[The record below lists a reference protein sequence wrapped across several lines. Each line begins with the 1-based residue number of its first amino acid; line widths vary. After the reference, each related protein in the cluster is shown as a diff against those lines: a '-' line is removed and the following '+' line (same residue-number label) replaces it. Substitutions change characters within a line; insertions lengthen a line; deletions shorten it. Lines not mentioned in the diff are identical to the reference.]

1 VGDRFASGHVRSAK
15 QLNVLKNVPA
25 PVAFLCLGAM
35 GAPMAGHLA
44 RAGCEVVVYNRTAAR
59 AEAWLAEHAGR
70 AAPTP
75 AAAAEGARFV
85 FACTGADPDLRE
97 ITLGPAG
104 AFSSLA
110 PGAVF
115 VDHTT
120 ASPALARELA
130 AAAAARGARFLDAPV
145 SGGQDGAKRGTLTV
159 MVGGDPDA
167 LERARPLLAAF
178 AKNVTW
184 MGPSGAG
191 QLTKLVNQICLAG
204 LIESLAEGLAFAERA
219 GLDPRRVV
227 EVIAKGA
234 AQSWQMDHRAASMI
248 EGRFD
253 FGFAV
258 DWMRKDLALALAEA
272 ARCGAEL
279 PVARLVD
286 AFYAELQ
293 QAGGGRLDTSSLVT
307 RLRPR

>member
-1 VGDRFASGHVRSAK
+1 
-15 QLNVLKNVPA
+15 
-25 PVAFLCLGAM
+25 
-35 GAPMAGHLA
+35 MAGHLA

-59 AEAWLAEHAGR
+59 AEAWVAAHGGR
-70 AAPTP
+70 AAATP

-85 FACTGADPDLRE
+85 FACTGADPDLRA
-97 ITLGPAG
+97 ITLGEAG
-104 AFSSLA
+104 AFRALG

-130 AAAAARGARFLDAPV
+130 AAAAARGACFLDAPV
-145 SGGQDGAKRGTLTV
+145 SGGQDGAERGALTV
-159 MVGGDPDA
+159 MAGGDPDA
-167 LERARPLLAAF
+167 LERARPLLAAY
-178 AKNVTW
+178 ARNVTW

-204 LIESLAEGLAFAERA
+204 LIQSLAEGLAFAERA

-227 EVIAKGA
+227 EVISRGA
-234 AQSWQMDHRAASMI
+234 AQSWQMDHRAATMI

-258 DWMRKDLALALAEA
+258 DWMRKDLALAFAEA

-279 PVARLVD
+279 PVAKLVD
-286 AFYAELQ
+286 GFYAELQ
-293 QAGGGRLDTSSLVT
+293 RLGAGRLDTSSLVT
-307 RLRPR
+307 RLRGA

>member
-1 VGDRFASGHVRSAK
+1 
-15 QLNVLKNVPA
+15 
-25 PVAFLCLGAM
+25 M
-35 GAPMAGHLA
+35 GAPMAGHLV

-59 AEAWLAEHAGR
+59 AEAWVREHGGR
-70 AAPTP
+70 SAPTP

-85 FACTGADPDLRE
+85 FACTGADADLRA
-97 ITLGPAG
+97 ITTGPAG
-104 AFSSLA
+104 AFETLA

-120 ASPALARELA
+120 ASPQLARELA
-130 AAAAARGARFLDAPV
+130 AAAEGRGARFLDAPV
-145 SGGQDGAKRGTLTV
+145 SGGTDGAKRGALTV
-159 MVGGDPDA
+159 MVGGDADA
-167 LERARPLLAAF
+167 LERTRPLLDAF
-178 AKNVTW
+178 ARNVTW

-219 GLDPRRVV
+219 GLDPQRVV
-227 EVIAKGA
+227 EVISKGA
-234 AQSWQMDHRAASMI
+234 AQSWQMDHRAASML

-286 AFYAELQ
+286 GFYAELQ
-293 QAGGGRLDTSSLVT
+293 RSGGGRLDTSSLVT

>member
-1 VGDRFASGHVRSAK
+1 MAGEQVEDSR
-15 QLNVLKNVPA
+15 NV

-44 RAGCEVVVYNRTAAR
+44 RAGHEVAVYNRTASR
-59 AEAWLAEHAGR
+59 AAAWVAEHGGR
-70 AAPTP
+70 AAATP
-75 AAAAEGARFV
+75 AEAARGARFV
-85 FACTGADPDLRE
+85 FACTGADADLRA
-97 ITLGPAG
+97 ITLGEAG
-104 AFSSLA
+104 AFSALA
-110 PGAVF
+110 RGAVF

-120 ASPALARELA
+120 ASPAIARELE
-130 AAAAARGARFLDAPV
+130 AAAAARGAHFLDAPV
-145 SGGQDGAKRGTLTV
+145 SGGQDGAKRGALTV
-159 MVGGDPDA
+159 MVGGDADA
-167 LERARPLLAAF
+167 LERARPLLAAH

-184 MGPSGAG
+184 MGPAGAG

-204 LIESLAEGLAFAERA
+204 LIQSLAEGLAFAERA

-227 EVIAKGA
+227 EVISKGA
-234 AQSWQMDHRAASMI
+234 AQSWQMDHRAATMI

-272 ARCGAEL
+272 ERCGAEL
-279 PVARLVD
+279 PAATLVD

-293 QAGGGRLDTSSLVT
+293 RSGGGRLDTSSLVT
-307 RLRPR
+307 RLRGE

>member
-1 VGDRFASGHVRSAK
+1 VASEL
-15 QLNVLKNVPA
+15 LNKSTNV

-44 RAGCEVVVYNRTAAR
+44 RAGYEVAVYNRSASR
-59 AEAWLAEHAGR
+59 AEAWVAEHGGR
-70 AAPTP
+70 AAATP
-75 AAAAEGARFV
+75 AEAAAGARFV
-85 FACTGADPDLRE
+85 FACTGADADLRA
-97 ITLGPAG
+97 ITLGEAG
-104 AFSSLA
+104 AFGVLA

-120 ASPALARELA
+120 ASPAIARELA

-145 SGGQDGAKRGTLTV
+145 SGGQDGAKRGALTV
-159 MVGGDPDA
+159 MVGGEADA
-167 LERARPLLAAF
+167 LERARPLLAAY

-204 LIESLAEGLAFAERA
+204 LIQSLAEGLAFAERA

-227 EVIAKGA
+227 EVISQGA
-234 AQSWQMDHRAASMI
+234 AQSWQMDHRAATMI

-279 PVARLVD
+279 PVAQLVD
-286 AFYAELQ
+286 GFYAELQ
-293 QAGGGRLDTSSLVT
+293 RAGAGRLDTSSLVT
-307 RLRPR
+307 RLRGKSG

>member
-1 VGDRFASGHVRSAK
+1 MAER
-15 QLNVLKNVPA
+15 
-25 PVAFLCLGAM
+25 VAFLCLGAM

-44 RAGCEVVVYNRTAAR
+44 RAGHEVAVWNRTASR
-59 AEAWLAEHAGR
+59 AEAWVAQHGGHS
-70 AAPTP
+70 AASP
-75 AAAAEGARFV
+75 AAAAAGARFV
-85 FACTGADPDLRE
+85 LACTGADPDLRA
-97 ITLGPAG
+97 ITLGPDG
-104 AFSSLA
+104 AFAALA

-120 ASPALARELA
+120 ASPAIARELA
-130 AAAAARGARFLDAPV
+130 AAARARGAEFLDAPV
-145 SGGQDGAKRGTLTV
+145 SGGENGAKRGALTV

-167 LERARPLLAAF
+167 LERARPLLSAYARQL
-178 AKNVTW
+178 TW

-204 LIESLAEGLAFAERA
+204 LIQSLAEGLAFAERA

-227 EVIAKGA
+227 EVISKGA
-234 AQSWQMDHRAASMI
+234 AQSWQMDHRAETMI

-272 ARCGAEL
+272 ERCGARL
-279 PVARLVD
+279 PVAALVD
-286 AFYAELQ
+286 GLYAEVQ
-293 QAGGGRLDTSSLVT
+293 RRGGGRLDSSSLLT
-307 RLRPR
+307 LLRGA

>member
-1 VGDRFASGHVRSAK
+1 
-15 QLNVLKNVPA
+15 
-25 PVAFLCLGAM
+25 
-35 GAPMAGHLA
+35 MA
-44 RAGCEVVVYNRTAAR
+44 
-59 AEAWLAEHAGR
+59 
-70 AAPTP
+70 
-75 AAAAEGARFV
+75 
-85 FACTGADPDLRE
+85 
-97 ITLGPAG
+97 
-104 AFSSLA
+104 
-110 PGAVF
+110 
-115 VDHTT
+115 
-120 ASPALARELA
+120 
-130 AAAAARGARFLDAPV
+130 
-145 SGGQDGAKRGTLTV
+145 
-159 MVGGDPDA
+159 GGDPDA

-227 EVIAKGA
+227 EVISKGA
-234 AQSWQMDHRAASMI
+234 AQSWQMDHRAATMI

-272 ARCGAEL
+272 AHCGADL

-286 AFYAELQ
+286 GFYAEIQ
-293 QAGGGRLDTSSLVT
+293 RSGGGRLDTSSLVT